1 MEFNVADLF
10 ECVVDHVP
18 DRVALSSD
26 GRDLTYREL
35 DDRANRAA
43 HVLADLGVG
52 PGAHVACYLHTSGV
66 YLELMLAC
74 LKLRAVPV
82 NVNDRYTADEVAYL
96 CEDADAVALLADPD
110 AAAVAATIPSR
121 VPTVRAWLAVG
132 GDEYERSLAAAS
144 PRRDFPP
151 RSGDDHFILYTGG
164 TTGRPKGVV
173 WRNEDI
179 FFASMGGGNAGGPPI
194 ETPEAIGPSARTNR
208 AQRLGPFLPPGDPGP
223 EQFVCLALGPL
234 NHASGQWSAF
244 GTLLGGA
251 RVVLYTER
259 HVDHDAVLA
268 LVEREQ
274 VQMLNLVGDA
284 SGRPLLDALRR
295 QPGRHDTSS
304 LRVLGSGG
312 SMLSAEVKEGL
323 LAELPSVLSVMEAV
337 GSSEA
342 PVQALALVGPRH
354 RGGESLHFARR
365 DTTMVVDDE
374 LRPLPP
380 GSDQVGRLATTGRT
394 PLGYYKDEA
403 KSAAT
408 FVEIDGRRWT
418 LPGDMAMVDADGSI
432 RLLGRGSMSINTGGE
447 KVYPEEVEA
456 VLRTHPGVA
465 DAVVVGLP
473 DPTWGERVVAVVAP
487 AGDPPTLEDLQAHCR
502 AGLAGYKVPRRL
514 ALVDAVPRLAAGK
527 PDYPRIRTGLD
538 ASA

>member
-18 DRVALSSD
+18 DRVAVSSD
-26 GRDLTYREL
+26 GADLTYRQL
-35 DDRANRAA
+35 DDRTNRAA
-43 HVLADLGVG
+43 HVLADLGVA
-52 PGAHVACYLHTSGV
+52 PGEHVACYLHTSAA
-66 YLELMLAC
+66 YLEVMLAC
-74 LKLRAVPV
+74 FKLRAVPV
-82 NVNDRYTADEVAYL
+82 NVNDRYTADEVAYV
-96 CEDADAVALLADPD
+96 CEDADAVLLLADPD
-110 AAAVAATIPSR
+110 GASIAATIPGR
-121 VPTVRAWLAVG
+121 VATLRAWLEVG
-132 GDEYERSLAAAS
+132 GDEFERRLAAAS
-144 PRRDFPP
+144 PARDFPP
-151 RSGDDHFILYTGG
+151 RSPDDHFILYTGG
-164 TTGRPKGVV
+164 TTGKPKGVV
-173 WRNEDI
+173 WRSEDI
-179 FFASMGGGNAGGPPI
+179 FFGAMGGGNAGGPPI
-194 ETPEAIGPSARTNR
+194 ETPEAIGPRALTNR

-234 NHASGQWSAF
+234 GHASGQWSAF

-259 HVDHDAVLA
+259 HVDPDAVLA

-295 QPGRHDTSS
+295 DPGRHDTSS

-312 SMLSAEVKEGL
+312 SMLSADVKQGL
-323 LAELPSVLSVMEAV
+323 LTKLPTVLTVMEAV

-342 PVQALALVGPRH
+342 PVQALALLGPRS
-354 RGGESLHFARR
+354 RGSESLHFAQR

-374 LRPLPP
+374 LRPIPP

-394 PLGYYKDEA
+394 PLGYYKDET
-403 KSAAT
+403 KSAVT

-418 LPGDMAMVDADGSI
+418 LPGDMAMVVADGSI

-456 VLRTHPGVA
+456 VLRTHPGVS
-465 DAVVVGLP
+465 DAVVVGVP

-487 AGDPPTLEDLQAHCR
+487 AEEPPTLEDLQSHCR

-514 ALVDAVPRLAAGK
+514 ELVDAVPRLPAGK
-527 PDYPRIRTGLD
+527 PDYPRIRATLD

>member
-26 GRDLTYREL
+26 GRHLTYREL

-52 PGAHVACYLHTSGV
+52 AGEHVGCYLHTSGA
-66 YLELMLAC
+66 YLEVMLAC

-96 CEDADAVALLADPD
+96 CEDADAVVLLADPD
-110 AAAVAATIPSR
+110 GASVAATIPSR

-132 GDEYERSLAAAS
+132 GDEYERALAAAS

-151 RSGDDHFILYTGG
+151 RSADDHFILYTGG
-164 TTGRPKGVV
+164 TTGKPKGVV
-173 WRNEDI
+173 WRSEDI

-194 ETPEAIGPSARTNR
+194 ETPEAIGPSALTNR
-208 AQRLGPFLPPGDPGP
+208 TQRLGPFLPPGDPGP

-295 QPGRHDTSS
+295 DPGRYDTSS

-323 LAELPSVLSVMEAV
+323 LAELPSVLSVLEAV

-342 PVQALALVGPRH
+342 PVQALALLGPRN
-354 RGGESLHFARR
+354 RGSESLHFAQR

-374 LRPLPP
+374 LRPIPA
-380 GSDQVGRLATTGRT
+380 GSHQVGRLATTGRT

-403 KSAAT
+403 KTAAT

-502 AGLAGYKVPRRL
+502 GGLAGYKVPRRL

-527 PDYPRIRTGLD
+527 PDYPRIRAGLD